1 MARSAGIGPN
11 RTGNRGRTGLTGSG
25 STGSRSS
32 SVGTIPPA
40 PGSVQIRGRGTLSN
54 PSSMKTGKHPGARGL
69 NTRQGTLSNPGSMK
83 SRGRQGR

>member
-11 RTGNRGRTGLTGSG
+11 RTGNRGKTGLTGTGSNRAS
-25 STGSRSS
+25 STGA
-32 SVGTIPPA
+32 IPPA

-54 PSSMKTGKHPGARGL
+54 PSTMKSGSHPASRGL
-69 NTRQGTLSNPGSMK
+69 NVRTGTLSNPSSMK